1 MQNGLSLRTHGNT
14 KRLPA
19 NTLAFSVTE
28 GVAQFISSFAAI
40 HALPLPGRIPG
51 QFSDERVLLLPSE
64 MSKRYVYRQYCSA
77 LQADEERISRRK
89 FENLWCQ
96 LLPHISVMKPKT
108 DLCETCHLNITMVL
122 RSANQPES
130 MKSDQLKAAEHH
142 LELAKQER
150 KLYSEECVKVI
161 VPPGMSRE
169 RQVYLYEKIRHI
181 VQVTQWI

>member
-1 MQNGLSLRTHGNT
+1 MCKCTFIFVHSVGSKQFKNLVTHFMQNGLSLRTHGNT

-77 LQADEERISRRK
+77 VQADEERISRRK

-108 DLCETCHLNITMVL
+108 DLCE
-122 RSANQPES
+122 
-130 MKSDQLKAAEHH
+130 
-142 LELAKQER
+142 
-150 KLYSEECVKVI
+150 
-161 VPPGMSRE
+161 
-169 RQVYLYEKIRHI
+169 RQVYLYEKIRPYCSSDTMDLTCPKPPMDPNPNLTEKAGKSQRKCSH
-181 VQVTQWI
+181 